1 MAFIKHQGR
10 IIHYRL
16 FGAADKPLLVLAHP
30 LGMNQSIWDGVLAD
44 LLPVY
49 RILTWD
55 LPGHGDSAPW
65 TESSAAINPEDL
77 AQEAL
82 LLADLAKAERFHFVG
97 TSIGGVVGQQLISQ
111 HSERLL
117 SATLTN
123 TGAVIGTPENWQIR
137 SNDVQKR
144 GLADMAAEIV
154 PRWFGQQACQ
164 QQPDLLEG
172 WQRILARV
180 DDRSY
185 ALLCEMLGRTDF
197 SIQLSNPQVPLQL
210 IGGSHDLS
218 TPPATLQALAAC
230 SGAESPVILE
240 NIGHIPSVEC
250 PQVLSQLLLTRLKS

>member
-16 FGAADKPLLVLAHP
+16 LGATDKPLLVLAHP
-30 LGMNQSIWDGVLAD
+30 LGMNQSIWDGVIAD
-44 LLPVY
+44 LLPVC
-49 RILTWD
+49 RVLTWD

-65 TESSAAINPEDL
+65 PEPSEAINPEDL
-77 AQEAL
+77 AAEAL
-82 LLADLAKAERFHFVG
+82 LLADLAQAERFRFAG

-111 HSERLL
+111 HSDRLV
-117 SATLTN
+117 SAVLTN

-137 SNDVQKR
+137 SDDVQSR
-144 GLADMAAEIV
+144 GLVDMAAEIV

-164 QQPDLLEG
+164 QQPELLEG
-172 WQRILARV
+172 WQRILSRV

-197 SIQLSNPQVPLQL
+197 STKVSNRRVPLLL

-230 SGAESPVILE
+230 SEAESPVILE
-240 NIGHIPSVEC
+240 NVGHIPSIEC
-250 PQVLSQLLLTRLKS
+250 PHVLSQLLLTGLKL